1 MAMLCSYSVMPLM
14 VNLCV
19 EATPSPCQIIL
30 RSRWL
35 ITCSCIHTYL
45 ALQAMPKVGI
55 DIFRPRSC
63 PNCNHIMPPIL
74 PRWQHQTDL
83 KGGDPEGEHGKVSI
97 NDHVS
102 SENDLRQGL
111 MHAGSGYQYERE
123 SSDFQTSGFN
133 SPRQSSDTLD
143 TSMTGYSWD
152 GPGTSGVNK

>member
-1 MAMLCSYSVMPLM
+1 
-14 VNLCV
+14 
-19 EATPSPCQIIL
+19 
-30 RSRWL
+30 
-35 ITCSCIHTYL
+35 
-45 ALQAMPKVGI
+45 MPKVGI

-63 PNCNHIMPPIL
+63 PNCNHVMPPIL

-83 KGGDPEGEHGKVSI
+83 EGGDSEGEHGKVSI

-143 TSMTGYSWD
+143 TLMTGYSWD